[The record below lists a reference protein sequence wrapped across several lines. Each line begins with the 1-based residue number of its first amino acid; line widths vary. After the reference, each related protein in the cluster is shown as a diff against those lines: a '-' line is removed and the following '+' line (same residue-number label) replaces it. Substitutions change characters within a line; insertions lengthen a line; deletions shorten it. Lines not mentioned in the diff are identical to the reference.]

1 MLLVSHMSN
10 PNKALTDSGEQ
21 QAIAEKLAPKLAAA
35 MAGQSGEH
43 TALSSATPVMLNV
56 RTALTLIA
64 GVAAIVM
71 GGLGGYYALAGTDK
85 ALENADKA
93 MDVRA
98 TEMERKINGAA
109 TKADLRELRLQVR
122 MDLVNAVWNCSK
134 VGPNGGM
141 QCRTLVSAGF
151 TGDVN
156 GPQ

>member
-1 MLLVSHMSN
+1 MAT

-21 QAIAEKLAPKLAAA
+21 QAIAEKMAPKLAAA
-35 MAGQSGEH
+35 LAKESGEFNSI
-43 TALSSATPVMLNV
+43 SSATPVLLNV
-56 RTALTLIA
+56 RTAITLIA

-85 ALENADKA
+85 NLENVDKA

-134 VGPNGGM
+134 VGTSGM
-141 QCRTLVSAGF
+141 QCRTLVSSGF
-151 TGDVN
+151 NGDMN
-156 GPQ
+156 GSQ